1 MLIIEILEYV
11 WEHKGSLTFDAIVL
25 FFMRK
30 WLTHEA
36 HKILHLGREGEIQWI
51 LERLEQITGER
62 YDGRQDFS
70 KLVRTRYIKNYY
82 SYLRK
87 GIELA
92 NRQRRVKTML
102 QALTSSFSK
111 KLAALI
117 ITAAISSLNK
127 KFGLDLSPEAIYGL
141 YGVTIAY
148 IAGQSHVD
156 AKKLISKA
164 TNSIAAAVTESA
176 ATIDGSPIQTI
187 TAMPMS
193 YNEMLP
199 YLQDINKDLTD
210 VYDTLQRGRYND
222 QTQHALNIA
231 MTVHEYLKSQNKGA

>member
-1 MLIIEILEYV
+1 MLIIEILEYA
-11 WEHKGSLTFDAIVL
+11 WEHKGSLTFDAILL

-30 WLTHEA
+30 WLIHEA
-36 HKILHLGREGEIQWI
+36 HKILHMGREGEIQWI
-51 LERLEQITGER
+51 LERLERMTGER
-62 YDGRQDFS
+62 YDGRQGFS
-70 KLVRTRYIKNYY
+70 NLVRTRYIKNYY
-82 SYLRK
+82 SYLHR

-117 ITAAISSLNK
+117 ITAAISALNT
-127 KFGLDLSPEAIYGL
+127 KFGLDLSSEAIYGL
-141 YGVTIAY
+141 YAITIAY

-156 AKKLISKA
+156 AKKIISKA

-176 ATIDGSPIQTI
+176 ATTDGSPIQTI

-193 YNEMLP
+193 YNEMIP
-199 YLQDINKDLTD
+199 YLNEINKELTD
-210 VYDTLQRGRYND
+210 VYDALKSGRFTD
-222 QTQHALNIA
+222 QTQNALNIA
-231 MTVHEYLKSQNKGA
+231 MTVHEYLKSQSKGA